1 MIRKWTYEINLN
13 VNVESTSHK
22 ISKNHNKITKIM
34 KSLPEQGEG
43 GFGGVAGIR
52 SQRGGGARQWGPRGQ
67 QWQWRR
73 WWIQGLTNP
82 APFTKILL
90 NSIHNLDRPLLYS
103 SSRRSA
109 SPVQRLQ
116 SAEEK
121 ANLQPELNQKLPP
134 LHLRGPARCPAQTHR
149 WRWASRGRLPEGRE
163 WRKTRS
169 GMLSFWES
177 QVETRIS
184 VFLARIRR
192 KVFLFESD
200 L

>member
-1 MIRKWTYEINLN
+1 MR
-13 VNVESTSHK
+13 S
-22 ISKNHNKITKIM
+22 ISMSMLKVLHI
-34 KSLPEQGEG
+34 KSP
-43 GFGGVAGIR
+43 
-52 SQRGGGARQWGPRGQ
+52 
-67 QWQWRR
+67 
-73 WWIQGLTNP
+73 
-82 APFTKILL
+82 KILTKSRKSWNHFQNKEKGGL
-90 NSIHNLDRPLLYS
+90 EVLREFGHNEEEEHANEDPGVNSDNEEDDEFKVWQTRLHLLKSCWIHNLDRPLLYS

-134 LHLRGPARCPAQTHR
+134 LHLRGPARCPAQTPR
-149 WRWASRGRLPEGRE
+149 GRWASRGRLPEGRE

-184 VFLARIRR
+184 VFFARIIR

>member
-1 MIRKWTYEINLN
+1 MR
-13 VNVESTSHK
+13 S
-22 ISKNHNKITKIM
+22 ISVSMLKVLHIKSPKITKIM

-52 SQRGGGARQWGPRGQ
+52 SQRGGGACQRGPRGQ

-73 WWIQGLTNP
+73 WWIQGLKNP

-134 LHLRGPARCPAQTHR
+134 PHLRGPARCPAQTPR
-149 WRWASRGRLPEGRE
+149 GRWASQGRLPEGRE
-163 WRKTRS
+163 RRKTRS

-184 VFLARIRR
+184 VFFARIIR